1 MNWDNIV
8 SLTPQDIG
16 LSHDTM
22 LIISEI
28 VCAAHE
34 QAILDNEWAQNAG
47 VSRRQLADF
56 LYHCKSAKLDTVMR
70 LAGSVV
76 YKFVAF
82 KRESGD

>member
-16 LSHDTM
+16 LSHDTA

-34 QAILDNEWAQNAG
+34 QAILDNEWARDAG

-56 LYHCKSAKLDTVMR
+56 LYHGKSAKLDAVMR
-70 LAGSVV
+70 LADAVG
-76 YKFVAF
+76 YKIIAV
-82 KRESGD
+82 KREIGD

>member
-16 LSHDTM
+16 LSHDTT

-70 LAGSVV
+70 LADAVG
-76 YKFVAF
+76 YKIVAV